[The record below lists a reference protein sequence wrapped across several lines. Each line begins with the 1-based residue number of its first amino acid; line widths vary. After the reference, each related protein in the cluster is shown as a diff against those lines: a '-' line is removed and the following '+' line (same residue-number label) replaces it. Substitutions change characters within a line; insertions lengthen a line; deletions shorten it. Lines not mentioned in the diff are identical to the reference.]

1 VPLFC
6 HGGKGSSST
15 CCHLFQTTP
24 RSPTPLGPF
33 RFFPTFAMGGFFLNG
48 GRIDFSSLEFQE
60 FSSSASSFLVSRSL
74 IPLFRASGALA
85 SRPLYRVKEII
96 IIRYR
101 RPIPLYCTS
110 RYQIPWY
117 DHPVR
122 NTQRH
127 TKTTHCLHV
136 FRLPGPH
143 HHRPTVPTFRLLVAG
158 IETFKMRVPL
168 QQQMLQFHVTLFQII
183 VDQYFVKISGPC
195 PVFNFSDGVF

>member
-1 VPLFC
+1 V
-6 HGGKGSSST
+6 GGST
-15 CCHLFQTTP
+15 
-24 RSPTPLGPF
+24 
-33 RFFPTFAMGGFFLNG
+33 FPAW
-48 GRIDFSSLEFQE
+48 
-60 FSSSASSFLVSRSL
+60 SSAVQQEGSFLVSSL
-74 IPLFRASGALA
+74 IPWIPLFRASGALA